1 MIDWIPVTEQPHPP
15 LHNGESDYVLVY
27 CGKRTLPVVAMYA
40 NIIYE
45 QPSGKT
51 TTKGHWFKT
60 NFDRLRPE
68 PTHWA
73 YINLPE

>member
-1 MIDWIPVTEQPHPP
+1 MIDWISVNEQPHPP

-27 CGKRTLPVVAMYA
+27 YGKRTLPVVAMYT
-40 NIIYE
+40 N
-45 QPSGKT
+45 
-51 TTKGHWFKT
+51 GHWFKT
-60 NFDRLRPE
+60 NFDRLRPK